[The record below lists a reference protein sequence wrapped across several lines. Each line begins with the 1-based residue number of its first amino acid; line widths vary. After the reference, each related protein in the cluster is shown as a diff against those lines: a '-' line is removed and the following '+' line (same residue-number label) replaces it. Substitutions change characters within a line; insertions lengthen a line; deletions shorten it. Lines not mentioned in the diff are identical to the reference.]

1 MNQPK
6 LGKSVFGKLGTYC
19 AFILYPIT
27 ASNLILI
34 FLFKTARKRS
44 GRILSNV
51 VKKATEDGIKI
62 IFCSVRIPFISLF
75 TTSSGSRA
83 GPKLVLGF

>member
-6 LGKSVFGKLGTYC
+6 LGKSVFRKLGTYC

-44 GRILSNV
+44 GRIL
-51 VKKATEDGIKI
+51 KEKYMKI
-62 IFCSVRIPFISLF
+62 IR
-75 TTSSGSRA
+75 
-83 GPKLVLGF
+83 KLILSAFVEYPL